1 MNEPRDIPGVIAP
14 PPLIAL
20 ATLLFGLALDW
31 LLPAYVLTVQLSFWT
46 RIIIGVPLIAI
57 GLAMAVIAR
66 RSFVQAGTNVQPWKP
81 SLTLVTGGVFAWTRN
96 PMYVGLTLLL
106 VGLAIALASDWT
118 LVLLVPAALVLHF
131 GVVKREESYL
141 EAKFGEAYRVYKGNV
156 PRYGWR
162 SSKVRLR

>member
-31 LLPAYVLTVQLSFWT
+31 LWPAYVLTVLLSFWT

-57 GLAMAVIAR
+57 GLAIAVMAR

-81 SLTLVTGGVFAWTRN
+81 SLTLVTGGVFAWMRN
-96 PMYVGLTLLL
+96 PMYLGLGLLTAG
-106 VGLAIALASDWT
+106 VAIMLASGWT
-118 LVLLVPAALVLHF
+118 LVLMVPAALVLHY
-131 GVVKREESYL
+131 GVVLREERYL
-141 EAKFGEAYRVYKGNV
+141 ESKFGDKYRRYRESV
-156 PRYGWR
+156 PRYGWQIPGTR
-162 SSKVRLR
+162 

>member
-31 LLPAYVLTVQLSFWT
+31 LLPAYVLTALLSFWT

-57 GLAMAVIAR
+57 GLAMAVMAR

-81 SLTLVTGGVFAWTRN
+81 SLTLVTGGVFAWMRN
-96 PMYVGLTLLL
+96 PMYVGLILLL
-106 VGLAIALASDWT
+106 AGLAIALASDWSPAIRS
-118 LVLLVPAALVLHF
+118 LLI
-131 GVVKREESYL
+131 
-141 EAKFGEAYRVYKGNV
+141 
-156 PRYGWR
+156 R
-162 SSKVRLR
+162 SMRSFSASRVRLPIFGPTRRALPN